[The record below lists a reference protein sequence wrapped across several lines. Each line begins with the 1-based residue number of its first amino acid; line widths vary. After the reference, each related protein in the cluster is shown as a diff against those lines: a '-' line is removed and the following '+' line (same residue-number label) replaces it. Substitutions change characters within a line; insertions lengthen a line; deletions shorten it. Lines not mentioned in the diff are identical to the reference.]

1 MKSAYLQAV
10 LFALAPVIG
19 LANWRTLRAA
29 LKLAP
34 DLCALESD
42 TDHIGPAKHLI
53 TYNRIRTALRRAGEQ
68 NEAITGAIVHI
79 AVALAYLRGR
89 KN

>member
-1 MKSAYLQAV
+1 MKQAYIQAI

-19 LANWRTLRAA
+19 WANWRTLRAA

-34 DLCALESD
+34 DLCALEAD
-42 TDHIGPAKHLI
+42 TDHIGAARHLI
-53 TYNRIRTALRRAGEQ
+53 TYNRIRTALRRAGEP
-68 NEAITGAIVHI
+68 ESAITGAVVHI
-79 AVALAYLRGR
+79 AVALAYLCGQ